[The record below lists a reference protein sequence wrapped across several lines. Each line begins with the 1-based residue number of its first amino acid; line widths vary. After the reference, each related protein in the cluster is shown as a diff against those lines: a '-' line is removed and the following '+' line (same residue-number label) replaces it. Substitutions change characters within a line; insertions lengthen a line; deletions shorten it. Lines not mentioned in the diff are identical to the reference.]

1 MIYNASLKCLS
12 FSCLIFFYYS
22 SSFSSIYF
30 CYLSLLKSSYSS
42 LFSWSITMNFDY
54 YFNELFS
61 LLLEFLS
68 VKDILL
74 FTLLFL
80 KELLIFIWLKTLVFL
95 KDRAGGLS
103 HFFVSSFYR
112 LKSFGM
118 RVSLSIFEIESTCSS
133 LKLFDSFWGY
143 LIVIVSNPI

>member
-1 MIYNASLKCLS
+1 MIYNASLKCFS

-22 SSFSSIYF
+22 SSFSSNYF
-30 CYLSLLKSSYSS
+30 WYLSFLKSSYSS
-42 LFSWSITMNFDY
+42 LFSWSIPMNFDY
-54 YFNELFS
+54 FIKLFS

-68 VKDILL
+68 AKDELL

-80 KELLIFIWLKTLVFL
+80 KELFIFIWFKTLVFL

-103 HFFVSSFYR
+103 HFFVSSFYW

-118 RVSLSIFEIESTCSS
+118 SVSLLIFVIESIISS
-133 LKLFDSFWGY
+133 FKLFDILWGY
-143 LIVIVSNPI
+143 LNVIVSNPI